1 MIAPEQIRAAAQ
13 RIAPYVRRT
22 PVIQLERD
30 AFGLDAQLTL
40 KLESLQHT
48 GSFKPR
54 GAFNRV
60 LSYGISAGT
69 LVAASGGN
77 HGVAVAYVA
86 RTLGLNAEIFVPT
99 VSSPVKVQRLRDY
112 GARVRI
118 IGDVYADSLEA
129 SKERASQP
137 DAFEVHAYDQP
148 EVVTGA
154 GTLGFEL
161 SEQAPELDT
170 VLVACGGGGLIAG
183 VASWYAGKARVV
195 AVEPRACP
203 TLYSARE
210 AGVPVDVQTG
220 GVAGDS
226 LAARRIGAI
235 AFEVTNAHV
244 EHAILVEEDA
254 ISHAQQRLW
263 QDLRVVAE
271 PGGATA
277 LAAVLSGAYRPQP
290 GERVG
295 IVVCG
300 GNADLTALQK

>member
-1 MIAPEQIRAAAQ
+1 MIDPDDIRRASA

-22 PVIQLERD
+22 PVIELERS

-40 KLESLQHT
+40 KLEPLQHT

-60 LSYGISAGT
+60 LSHGISGGT

-86 RTLGLNAEIFVPT
+86 RALGLQAEIFVPT

-112 GARVRI
+112 GATVRI

-129 SKERASQP
+129 SKERAAQA

-148 EVVTGA
+148 EVVAGA

-203 TLYSARE
+203 TLYAARE
-210 AGVPVDVQTG
+210 AGAPVDVQTG

-244 EHAILVEEDA
+244 EHAVLVEEDA
-254 ISHAQQRLW
+254 ISQAQQRLW

-277 LAAVLSGAYRPQP
+277 LAAILSGAYRPEA

-300 GNADLTALQK
+300 GNAALTALQK

>member
-60 LSYGISAGT
+60 LSHGISAGT

-148 EVVTGA
+148 EVVAGA

-277 LAAVLSGAYRPQP
+277 LAAVLSGAYRPRP

>member
-1 MIAPEQIRAAAQ
+1 MIAADDIRAAAE

-22 PVIQLERD
+22 PVIELERD
-30 AFGLDAQLTL
+30 AFGINAKLTL

-60 LSYGISAGT
+60 LSHGIDAGT

-86 RTLGLNAEIFVPT
+86 RTLGLSAEIFVPT
-99 VSSPVKVQRLRDY
+99 VSSVVKVQRLRDY
-112 GARVRI
+112 GATVRI
-118 IGDVYADSLEA
+118 IGEVYADSLEA
-129 SKERASQP
+129 SKERAARA

-148 EVVTGA
+148 EVVAGA

-161 SEQAPELDT
+161 SQQAPDLDT

-195 AVEPRACP
+195 AAEPRACP
-203 TLYSARE
+203 TLYAARE
-210 AGVPVDVQTG
+210 AGKPVDVLTG

-226 LAARRIGAI
+226 LAARRLGSI
-235 AFEVTNAHV
+235 AFDVTSAHV
-244 EHAILVEEDA
+244 ERAILVEEEA
-254 ISHAQQRLW
+254 ITQAQQRLW
-263 QDLRVVAE
+263 QDLRVIAE

-277 LAAVLSGAYRPQP
+277 FAAVLSGAYRPEP

-295 IVVCG
+295 IVICG
-300 GNADLTALQK
+300 GNADLSTLR

>member
-1 MIAPEQIRAAAQ
+1 MIERDEIRTAAQ
-13 RIAPYVRRT
+13 RISGFVRRT
-22 PVIQLERD
+22 PVIELERG
-30 AFGLDAQLTL
+30 AFGLDVPLTL

-60 LSYGISAGT
+60 LSHGVKTGT

-86 RTLGLNAEIFVPT
+86 RTLGLPAEIFVPT

-112 GARVRI
+112 GATVRI
-118 IGDVYADSLEA
+118 IGEVYADSLEA
-129 SKERASQP
+129 SKERAAMP

-148 EVVTGA
+148 EVVAGA

-161 SEQAPELDT
+161 SEQAPKLDT

-195 AVEPRACP
+195 AVEPEACP
-203 TLYSARE
+203 TLYAARE
-210 AGVPVDVQTG
+210 AGRPVDVQTG

-226 LAARRIGAI
+226 LAARRLGSI
-235 AFEVTNAHV
+235 AFEVTSAMV
-244 EHAILVEEDA
+244 EQVVLVPDAA
-254 ISHAQQRLW
+254 ISDAQRRLW
-263 QDLRVVAE
+263 NDLRVVAE

-277 LAAVLSGAYRPQP
+277 LAAVLSGAYRPAP

-300 GNADLTALQK
+300 GNADLGSLQK

>member
-1 MIAPEQIRAAAQ
+1 MIAQEDIRSAAQ

-22 PVIQLERD
+22 PVIELERN
-30 AFGLDAQLTL
+30 AFGSSAHLTL

-60 LSYGISAGT
+60 LSHGISSGT

-86 RTLGLNAEIFVPT
+86 RALGLHAEIFVPT

-112 GARVRI
+112 GATVRI
-118 IGDVYADSLEA
+118 VGDVYADSLEA
-129 SKERASQP
+129 SKERAAQA

-148 EVVTGA
+148 EVVAGA

-161 SEQAPELDT
+161 SQQAPDLDT

-203 TLYSARE
+203 TLYAARE
-210 AGVPVDVQTG
+210 AGTPVDVQTG

-244 EHAILVEEDA
+244 DRAVLVEEDA
-254 ISHAQQRLW
+254 ISQAQRRLW
-263 QDLRVVAE
+263 EDLRVVAE

-277 LAAVLSGAYRPQP
+277 LAAVLGGAYRPEP

-295 IVVCG
+295 VVVCG
-300 GNADLTALQK
+300 GNANLTALQK